1 MTHAIGMDTLE
12 AHRRFDAASVERLL
26 ANARDG
32 LAALDENAGFDEH
45 LVKPVAVEALL
56 RSFARS

>member
-1 MTHAIGMDTLE
+1 MDTLE